1 MVMGEKGMVL
11 APPSLEPRVQANLRW
26 LKPPWE
32 APPSRI
38 SPVLGK
44 FLQKHAP
51 AGPPSPRFDSG
62 ALPAWHDLYPLVAR
76 HAGVL
81 QCLLA
86 PQEDL
91 EAYYLAILKAA
102 RGAGLEDPRVL
113 SGLLWHAPLGDAQRS
128 PERWG
133 FLQEL
138 ITMSCQGE
146 PETNLSRADDEDA
159 GRWAE
164 GLAAGFAGEPIPEPA
179 PEVRRRTPVPKNG
192 GPAGAAE
199 PEPGFGLDEANG
211 HSGEGP
217 WAELFRL
224 TRDGLFVDRRRYEAM
239 IYELGKLGAW
249 QEIMKRET
257 RENKHLREK
266 LEGRWTRDLEYF
278 RQLAQKNQKKGWR
291 WWQQE

>member
-1 MVMGEKGMVL
+1 
-11 APPSLEPRVQANLRW
+11 
-26 LKPPWE
+26 
-32 APPSRI
+32 
-38 SPVLGK
+38 LGK

-62 ALPAWHDLYPLVAR
+62 GLPAWHDLYPLVAR
-76 HAGVL
+76 HAGLL

-86 PQEDL
+86 PQADL
-91 EAYYLAILKAA
+91 EAYYLTILKAA

-146 PETNLSRADDEDA
+146 PGTDYPTAGDDA

-164 GLAAGFAGEPIPEPA
+164 ALATGFAGEHIPDPG
-179 PEVRRRTPVPKNG
+179 PEVPRPNSAPKNSG
-192 GPAGAAE
+192 SAGAVE

-211 HSGEGP
+211 HAVEGP
-217 WAELFRL
+217 WAELYRL

-278 RQLAQKNQKKGWR
+278 RQMAQKNQKKGWR